1 MINRECEKMRKIFLI
16 LIVLGIFI
24 TATTVCAVEYT
35 SLKTPKNFKAFDT
48 FGVSEKETD
57 GRVQLTVVPINETA
71 VKYMTS
77 NGDKSQDNIY
87 KYTDFGYSAKDG
99 KWGYEGYSEVVE
111 IDGERYIVSVLF
123 ESKMSKSEET
133 DFLDAITEFNK
144 LNNLTPVEI

>member
-1 MINRECEKMRKIFLI
+1 MRKIFLI

-35 SLKTPKNFKAFDT
+35 SLKNPKNFKAFDT

>member
-1 MINRECEKMRKIFLI
+1 MRKIFLI
-16 LIVLGIFI
+16 LIILGIFI

-57 GRVQLTVVPINETA
+57 GRVQLTVVPINDTA

-87 KYTDFGYSAKDG
+87 KYTDFGYSPKDG
-99 KWGYEGYSEVVE
+99 KFGYDGYSEVIE
-111 IDGERYIVSVLF
+111 IDGEQYIASVLF
-123 ESKMSKSEET
+123 KSKMSKSEET
-133 DFLDAITEFNK
+133 EFLNALTEFNS
-144 LNNLTPVEI
+144 LNNLKPVAV